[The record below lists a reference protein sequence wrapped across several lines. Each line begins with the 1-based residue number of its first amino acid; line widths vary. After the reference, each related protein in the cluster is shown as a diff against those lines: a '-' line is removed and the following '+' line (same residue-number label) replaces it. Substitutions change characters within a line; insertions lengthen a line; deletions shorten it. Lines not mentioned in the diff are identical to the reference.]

1 MLIFFCC
8 DEYINVGGF
17 LDKEEKEVFLYFFF
31 FLLYLEFLKLIF
43 LC

>member
-1 MLIFFCC
+1 MLIFFLC

-31 FLLYLEFLKLIF
+31 FVLYLEFLKLIF